1 MTVTSTDDKGKTIVY
16 LNGKWQRYTLVKRV
30 QVFIRKHPARVAA
43 FVASAVALGTNAFA
57 PDLPVDQAVVFVLAA
72 LGLGEY
78 AQRVE
83 NTKTQE
89 ASGNE

>member
-1 MTVTSTDDKGKTIVY
+1 MKTI
-16 LNGKWQRYTLVKRV
+16 RT
-30 QVFIRKHPARVAA
+30 FIRKHPARVAA
-43 FVASAVALGTNAFA
+43 FVASAVALAVNALA
-57 PDLPVDQAVVFVLAA
+57 PDLPVDQAVIFVLAA

-89 ASGNE
+89 AQANE